1 MCCTCVPCHAR
12 LVSTRLADK
21 LGTHVSACVAKH
33 PPLFHTHTNP
43 PIIALA
49 PLTLLSQSGSMGI
62 VLSDYYSNRPTARE
76 VTTHDPTARASLLT
90 GLQLGPFLTR
100 NLEVLPYIADFVQV
114 P

>member
-1 MCCTCVPCHAR
+1 
-12 LVSTRLADK
+12 
-21 LGTHVSACVAKH
+21 
-33 PPLFHTHTNP
+33 
-43 PIIALA
+43 
-49 PLTLLSQSGSMGI
+49 MGI